1 MKRIVI
7 VEDDKLLA
15 DMYCH
20 KLERAGL
27 LVAVFGSAEEALPE
41 LVGDGA
47 DLLLLDVLLPGK
59 NGLWLL
65 KELRT
70 AKVSL
75 PVVILSNLAEADF
88 AMPERLRAALG
99 IVGYYVKTQV
109 TPAEVLAAVQA
120 EVS

>member
-15 DMYCH
+15 DMYRH
-20 KLERAGL
+20 KLEKAGL
-27 LVAVFGSAEEALPE
+27 MVVVFGSAEEALPE
-41 LVGDGA
+41 LEADGA

-70 AKVSL
+70 TKVSL

-109 TPAEVLAAVQA
+109 TPAEVLSAVQA